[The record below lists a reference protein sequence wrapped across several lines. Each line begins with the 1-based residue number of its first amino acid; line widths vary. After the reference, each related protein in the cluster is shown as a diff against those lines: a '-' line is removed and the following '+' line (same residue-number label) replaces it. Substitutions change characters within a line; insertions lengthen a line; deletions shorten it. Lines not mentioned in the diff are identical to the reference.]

1 VLQPSATR
9 AAQRRITGVLFLSE
23 SLFSAA
29 LISAFTITPILAA
42 QLSGSDSLAGLPATL
57 LMIGRA
63 TAGYPLGW
71 LMDRSGRRVGLTL
84 GFLLCTFGLALS
96 ALAAIIGS
104 FLLLCLAF
112 LLLGCGR
119 AASEQSRFAVAEIH
133 VPAQR
138 AKMIGLIV
146 FASTIGAVGG
156 PLLVGP
162 SGRLAAQFG
171 LSMDAGPYMA
181 GTLLVVVAVIA
192 IFLWLTPDPKALGAL
207 VQAEAA
213 AEDPASR
220 SPAPPVN
227 DSLRQLFGR
236 PMVQLALA
244 AMVVGQL
251 VMTMLMVITPLHMHY
266 HDHSTDAV
274 AWVIMAHTLGM
285 FGLSNVTG
293 WLIDRLGR
301 IPMIAA
307 GAATLVISSLLAPI
321 SVGVPMLAF
330 SLFLLGLGWNFCF
343 IAGSSLL
350 SDSVDNELRGRAQ
363 GTSETLVALSSGMGS
378 LGSGSVFALGGMTA
392 VAAAGLAFCLALV
405 ATLLW
410 LGRTQPVAQ
419 VMNEESGYE

>member
-1 VLQPSATR
+1 
-9 AAQRRITGVLFLSE
+9 
-23 SLFSAA
+23 
-29 LISAFTITPILAA
+29 
-42 QLSGSDSLAGLPATL
+42 
-57 LMIGRA
+57 
-63 TAGYPLGW
+63 
-71 LMDRSGRRVGLTL
+71 MDRSGRRVGLTL
-84 GFLLCTFGLALS
+84 GFLLCTVGLALS

-162 SGRLAAQFG
+162 SGRMAAQFG
-171 LSMDAGPYMA
+171 LSIDAGPYMA
-181 GTLLVVVAVIA
+181 GTLLVIAAATA

-213 AEDPASR
+213 EDTDNQAPIPPANS
-220 SPAPPVN
+220 
-227 DSLRQLFGR
+227 SLRQLFGR

-301 IPMIAA
+301 IPMIVA
-307 GAATLVISSLLAPI
+307 GAATLVISSLLAPV

-350 SDSVDNELRGRAQ
+350 SDSVDTDLRGRAQ
-363 GTSETLVALSSGMGS
+363 GTSETMVALSSGMGS

-405 ATLLW
+405 AALLW

>member
-1 VLQPSATR
+1 VLKTSATR
-9 AAQRRITGVLFLSE
+9 AAQRRITALLFFSE

-29 LISAFTITPILAA
+29 LIAAFTITPILAA

-71 LMDRSGRRVGLTL
+71 LMDRSGRRIGLSL
-84 GFLLCTFGLALS
+84 GFLFCTAGLALS
-96 ALAAIIGS
+96 SVAVTVGS

-133 VPAQR
+133 LPAQR
-138 AKMIGLIV
+138 ARMIGLIV

-162 SGRLAAQFG
+162 SGRLVAQFG
-171 LSMDAGPYMA
+171 LNNNVGPYLA
-181 GTLLVVVAVIA
+181 GTLLVLAATFVV
-192 IFLWLTPDPKALGAL
+192 FFWLYPDPKKLGAL
-207 VQAEAA
+207 VQKESLSA
-213 AEDPASR
+213 DPARQASA
-220 SPAPPVN
+220 PAVN
-227 DSLRQLFGR
+227 YSLRQLFGR
-236 PMVQLALA
+236 QMVQLALA

-266 HDHSTDAV
+266 HDHATDAV

-301 IPMIAA
+301 ILMIAA
-307 GAATLVISSLLAPI
+307 GSLMLVVSALLAPV
-321 SVGVPMLAF
+321 SVEVPMLAAV
-330 SLFLLGLGWNFCF
+330 LFLLGLGWNFCF

-350 SDSVDNELRGRAQ
+350 SDSVDAELRGRAQ
-363 GTSETLVALSSGMGS
+363 GASETMVALSSGLGS
-378 LGSGSVFALGGMTA
+378 LGSGSIFALGGMSA

-405 ATLLW
+405 AVLIW

-419 VMNEESGYE
+419 VQE